1 MRCFL
6 PYFHFA
12 SHYVDRLYFE
22 RSKEGRGM
30 WRIVWQYIDVGSS
43 RTYVEQSSE
52 WLLRVVLDEGMLAW
66 GREVKDGNNERKTRK
81 IQRQSITWNVLCEH
95 KEEEMPVYGL
105 VRVISPSVS
114 FFRPCLHKT
123 KP

>member
-1 MRCFL
+1 M
-6 PYFHFA
+6 
-12 SHYVDRLYFE
+12 
-22 RSKEGRGM
+22 
-30 WRIVWQYIDVGSS
+30 
-43 RTYVEQSSE
+43 EQSSE

-66 GREVKDGNNERKTRK
+66 GREVKDGNNERKTK
-81 IQRQSITWNVLCEH
+81 NIQRLSISWKVLCEH
-95 KEEEMPVYGL
+95 KEEEMPVYGYGL